1 MEYIN
6 SPFPYAG
13 CKYDLLEHLDRAI
26 PEGER
31 LFDVFGGSGAVGVN
45 LSYRFKYVCVT
56 DILRDLV
63 MMHRAFQS
71 DEPDAI
77 IEKLRELSSKEPEKY
92 AELRNAYNGLEKH
105 DPERG
110 YRLYGLILSCT
121 NNLMRFNLKGGF
133 NQTCGKRQLTAP
145 KEKEIRAW
153 CERLR
158 SDAGKGVMFGYGP
171 FDRVLDSM
179 SQRVPSEGTVVYLDP
194 PYSNTEAGYNSTWTV
209 NDDDKLS
216 AFMLSTRTTS
226 MSFPAAARTARLPVS
241 SRRSRPA
248 ASMTPSRCRMC
259 TRPRRRA
266 RARTRSNSFCA
277 AKTATVS
284 DNFVYFGYERLL
296 CTRSV

>member
-26 PEGER
+26 PQGER

-179 SQRVPSEGTVVYLDP
+179 VQRVPAEGTVVYLDP

-216 AFMLSTRTTS
+216 AFMLAHPDYKYVLSSCSKDGKTTRLIET
-226 MSFPAAARTARLPVS
+226 LQ
-241 SRRSRPA
+241 
-248 ASMTPSRCRMC
+248 ASGKYDTIEVPHVYK
-259 TRPRRRA
+259 
-266 RARTRSNSFCA
+266 A
-277 AKTATVS
+277 AKKSKSSNTL
-284 DNFVYFGYERLL
+284 ELIL
-296 CTRSV
+296 CSKNCNG

>member
-13 CKYDLLEHLDRAI
+13 CRYDLLEHLDRAI
-26 PEGER
+26 PQGER

-77 IEKLRELSSKEPEKY
+77 IEKLCELSSKEPEKY

-179 SQRVPSEGTVVYLDP
+179 AQRVPTEGTVVYLDP

-216 AFMLSTRTTS
+216 AFMLSHPDYKYVLSSCSKDGKTTRLIET
-226 MSFPAAARTARLPVS
+226 LQ
-241 SRRSRPA
+241 
-248 ASMTPSRCRMC
+248 ASGKYDTIEVPHVYK
-259 TRPRRRA
+259 
-266 RARTRSNSFCA
+266 A
-277 AKTATVS
+277 AKKSKSSNTL
-284 DNFVYFGYERLL
+284 ELIL
-296 CTRSV
+296 RSKNCNG